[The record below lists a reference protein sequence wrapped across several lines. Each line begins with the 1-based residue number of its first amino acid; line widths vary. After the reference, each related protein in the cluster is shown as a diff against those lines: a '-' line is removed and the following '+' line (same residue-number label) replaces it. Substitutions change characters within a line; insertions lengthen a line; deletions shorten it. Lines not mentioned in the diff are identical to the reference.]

1 MLFCKRILLFVLL
14 VILTSCEEEGT
25 QESLADIPPTAQA
38 TIVEYLWSLCDPNLS
53 GTYCST
59 YAEYVGY
66 RTSHPNW
73 TWHDYEVVN
82 PLFKYLNQETFEYL
96 YDQHVQWRDILISYE
111 DWKRQYDSCQSALA
125 VALPKLRPSVSS
137 KYKTPVFCVNTLQG
151 FAAWLI
157 CQLFL
162 SNSRV
167 QMTPIM
173 TGTSSNTSC
182 NLKSQSSNRFLRKR
196 ALLISL
202 DLTASK
208 SNR

>member
-14 VILTSCEEEGT
+14 VILTSCEEEST

-137 KYKTPVFCVNTLQG
+137 KYKNTGVLCEYSARVCSMADLPTVSFQFSGSNDPYYDGNQFKYELQLEITKFKSVLAKEGLADFSG
-151 FAAWLI
+151 FD
-157 CQLFL
+157 CQ
-162 SNSRV
+162 
-167 QMTPIM
+167 
-173 TGTSSNTSC
+173 
-182 NLKSQSSNRFLRKR
+182 
-196 ALLISL
+196 
-202 DLTASK
+202 
-208 SNR
+208 